1 MKLGIDSYSF
11 HRYFGEVYEGLQTD
25 PGITWDMTE
34 DFVPFAAAQGVE
46 EVALESIF
54 FPVFDDGYC
63 ADLSSALDEA
73 GFERILGW
81 GHPDGLRGG
90 TDEEA
95 LADLKRH
102 IPRAPKLGVKI
113 VRMVASSMLY
123 VDEPRA
129 PQITNT
135 IRMIKEA
142 VEVAAEHDVTLA
154 LENHID
160 FTGPEMLQ
168 ILEGVGSDHLRV
180 NLDTGNPIRVYED
193 PVDCARVLAPY
204 VISTHTKD
212 VTTAG
217 KGGSPATRFPFF
229 PSCPTGS
236 GVVDFEGVVAELEKV
251 GFTGS
256 LGIELDLIAEPWVN
270 TPEPELV
277 TQSLDYLRTLLASRK
292 TTAEVA

>member
-11 HRYFGEVYEGLQTD
+11 HRYFGEIYPDLQQD
-25 PGITWDMTE
+25 PGITWEMTE
-34 DFVPFAAAQGVE
+34 DFVPFAAGQDVE

-63 ADLSSALDEA
+63 ANLSGALDDA
-73 GFERILGW
+73 GLERILGW

-90 TDEEA
+90 FDEEA

-102 IPRAPKLGVKI
+102 IPQAPKLGVKI

-129 PQITNT
+129 PQIAST

-168 ILEGVGSDHLRV
+168 ILEGVGSERLRV

-193 PVDCARVLAPY
+193 PVECARVLAPY

-212 VTTAG
+212 ITTAG

-256 LGIELDLIAEPWVN
+256 LGIELDLIAEPWAGK
-270 TPEPELV
+270 PETELV
-277 TQSLDYLRTLLASRK
+277 TQSLDYLRELMAARP
-292 TTAEVA
+292 AAAGAA

>member
-11 HRYFGEVYEGLQTD
+11 HRYFGEVYPDLQQD

-34 DFVPFAAAQGVE
+34 DFVPFAATQDVE

-63 ADLSSALDEA
+63 ANLSAALDEA
-73 GFERILGW
+73 GLERILGW

-102 IPRAPKLGVKI
+102 LPRAPGLGVKI

-142 VEVAAEHDVTLA
+142 VEVAAEYDVTLA

-168 ILEGVGSDHLRV
+168 IIEGVGSERLKV

-193 PVDCARVLAPY
+193 PVECARVLAPH

-217 KGGSPATRFPFF
+217 KGGSPSTRFPFF

-256 LGIELDLIAEPWVN
+256 LGIELDLIAPPWVD

-277 TQSLDYLRTLLASRK
+277 TQSLDYLRQLLASRP
-292 TTAEVA
+292 TTAGAA